1 MYTISVLAAIG
12 AVAGLSIGPKGIG
25 GKAFGIGVGTFIG
38 AVVGVFAG
46 LAIAA
51 ATPRHHVVY
60 GPATMVSMRTTDG
73 VTGTFVWGTGGIHGE
88 TSYNFMIK
96 QQDGSIT
103 PRSVTADSLVAI
115 IEEESLQGVGYW
127 RTTFNEPDTDSVL
140 YRWGIGHSDY
150 KRIVRQ
156 EFRVPVGTVV
166 QTFKVQ

>member
-1 MYTISVLAAIG
+1 MYSIYLC
-12 AVAGLSIGPKGIG
+12 AGI
-25 GKAFGIGVGTFIG
+25 A
-38 AVVGVFAG
+38 AVVGLFLAPRG
-46 LAIAA
+46 LAKLAGIGAGSIIGGVVGVIVGLIISA
-51 ATPRHHVVY
+51 ATPRHDVVY

-73 VTGTFVWGTGGIHGE
+73 VAGTFVWGTGGIRGE

-115 IEEESLQGVGYW
+115 IEDESLKDAGYW
-127 RTTFNEPDTDSVL
+127 RTTFNEPDKDSAL
-140 YRWGIGHSDY
+140 YKWGIGHRDY
-150 KRIVRQ
+150 ERIVRQ